1 MFLSPEYKYSDK
13 YKECM
18 VAQTQK
24 MVVTNISR
32 TKVKIVL

>member
-1 MFLSPEYKYSDK
+1 MFLYSQSNQKYK

-24 MVVTNISR
+24 NIKTECRGSF
-32 TKVKIVL
+32 